1 MYDLSKEN
9 INRLREMTRRM
20 RLLGLDMALS
30 TGNGGSHLG
39 GSFSCMEMLAVLYGE
54 VLRLFPEENQ
64 IESSGNDEVGNG
76 CAGNDKA
83 GNDIA
88 GNDETEICRVLADDR
103 DIFIPSKNHCVL
115 AHIPALAEAGIISK
129 EECLEFQKNGGRL
142 TGYPLR
148 PEIGLEYS
156 GGSLGMAISVIIGMA
171 LAEKEREK
179 RIIEAA
185 DNEFIAWKDRRKFY
199 VLMGDAELNEGSIW
213 EAFMSAAHFKLDNV
227 IAIIDRN
234 HLSYDGDTE
243 DVMALG
249 DLAGKLRSFGWYV
262 SECNG
267 RDVGDVLRAFDERY
281 KGNNNFNNTDNNNEN
296 DHELISEASGKPQV
310 IIVDTIK
317 GMGVSFMEGRPEFH
331 HRRLSQAEYEKAREE
346 IIKG

>member
-1 MYDLSKEN
+1 MYDRSEEN
-9 INRLREMTRRM
+9 TNRLKEMTRHM

-39 GSFSCMEMLAVLYGE
+39 GSFSSMEILAVLYGE
-54 VLRLFPEENQ
+54 VLRLYDDSKLCKP
-64 IESSGNDEVGNG
+64 NG
-76 CAGNDKA
+76 KNELCKLSDN
-83 GNDIA
+83 
-88 GNDETEICRVLADDR
+88 R

-115 AHIPALAEAGIISK
+115 AHIPALAEAGIITK

-142 TGYPLR
+142 TGYPKR

-156 GGSLGMAISVIIGMA
+156 GGSLGMAISVAIGMA
-171 LAEKEREK
+171 LAEKEKEK
-179 RIIEAA
+179 KIIDIKEENSNKDESKDISAY
-185 DNEFIAWKDRRKFY
+185 DLNWKERRKFY

-213 EAFMSAAHFKLDNV
+213 EAFMSAVHYKLDNV

-249 DLAGKLRSFGWYV
+249 DLAGKMRSFGWYV

-267 RDVGDVLRAFDERY
+267 REVGDVLRAFDERY
-281 KGNNNFNNTDNNNEN
+281 VTLNQVSDTSESSVDKRYG
-296 DHELISEASGKPQV
+296 LIEEAEGKPQV
-310 IIVDTIK
+310 VIVDTIK
-317 GMGVSFMEGRPEFH
+317 GMGVSFMEGKPEFH
-331 HRRLSQAEYEKAREE
+331 HRRLSQQEYDIAREE
-346 IIKG
+346 ILNS